1 MSKIFEIWHPVEK
14 LWAELKRGREEFAMA
29 KDGGL
34 AIRVVHASGS
44 SKVICNPE
52 KAPKEERESFASWT
66 AEPKAKAKVEAKPE
80 PEAKA
85 KPAKA
90 KAEAKAKPKAKAKA
104 EPKADVFN
112 FTALLES

>member
-1 MSKIFEIWHPVEK
+1 MSKKFEVWHPVEK

-34 AIRVVHASGS
+34 AIRVVHPSGS

-52 KAPKEERESFASWT
+52 KAPKAERESFASW
-66 AEPKAKAKVEAKPE
+66 AKPE

-90 KAEAKAKPKAKAKA
+90 KVEAKAKAK
-104 EPKADVFN
+104 PKADVFN
-112 FTALLES
+112 FAALLES

>member
-1 MSKIFEIWHPVEK
+1 MSKKFEIWHPVEK

-34 AIRVVHASGS
+34 AIRVVHPSGS

-52 KAPKEERESFASWT
+52 KAPKAERESFASW
-66 AEPKAKAKVEAKPE
+66 AKPE

-90 KAEAKAKPKAKAKA
+90 KVEAKAKAK
-104 EPKADVFN
+104 PKADVFN
-112 FTALLES
+112 FAALLES

>member
-1 MSKIFEIWHPVEK
+1 MSKKFEIWHPVEK

-52 KAPKEERESFASWT
+52 KAPKAERESFASW
-66 AEPKAKAKVEAKPE
+66 AKPEPEAKAKVEAKPE

-85 KPAKA
+85 KPKAKA
-90 KAEAKAKPKAKAKA
+90 KAKAKPKAK
-104 EPKADVFN
+104 PKDDVFN
-112 FTALLES
+112 FAALLES